1 MKVCLT
7 DTIKAIW
14 HRSFNQRV
22 YQVICTSTVRMK
34 NKAKYGSDLTKL
46 ASTDT
51 PSDNYELNYNPGEKS
66 EVVVSTN
73 HLDVSEKLYL
83 ERRVTEKLKGKNNER
98 KYYSNNN
105 SIIELQQVDDKRYV
119 TCKTRVIPNS
129 E

>member
-1 MKVCLT
+1 
-7 DTIKAIW
+7 
-14 HRSFNQRV
+14 
-22 YQVICTSTVRMK
+22 MK